1 MRHIHILNAKGG
13 SGETT
18 IATNLAPYAT
28 QIDREQWVPLL
39 RNVHEITSTL

>member
-1 MRHIHILNAKGG
+1 MVHILILNAKEAGKA
-13 SGETT
+13 TT
-18 IATNLAPYAT
+18 ATNLAPYAT